1 MAKFKTEFENC
12 TVTVNS
18 PAVGKIT
25 INTATVNPNHWVNV
39 KEFAFM
45 FEVETAQSVINDT
58 PSKVNN
64 GLIANIPKKEIYEN
78 PTKEN
83 VIDFIQ
89 ENNGLIADSYADF
102 TLNELRERFPNIK
115 ATSKKAF
122 IEQIT
127 E

>member
-45 FEVETAQSVINDT
+45 FEVEKTVAPVE
-58 PSKVNN
+58 VN
-64 GLIANIPKKEIYEN
+64 E
-78 PTKEN
+78 
-83 VIDFIQ
+83 
-89 ENNGLIADSYADF
+89 GLIADSYSDF

-122 IEQIT
+122 IEQI
-127 E
+127 EA

>member
-1 MAKFKTEFENC
+1 MAKFKEEYENC

-18 PAVGKIT
+18 PSVGKIT

-45 FEVETAQSVINDT
+45 FESETEAEPEPI
-58 PSKVNN
+58 
-64 GLIANIPKKEIYEN
+64 EEN
-78 PTKEN
+78 E
-83 VIDFIQ
+83 
-89 ENNGLIADSYADF
+89 GLIADSYADF

-122 IEQIT
+122 IEQIPV
-127 E
+127 

>member
-45 FEVETAQSVINDT
+45 FQDEPETEPVEVNE
-58 PSKVNN
+58 
-64 GLIANIPKKEIYEN
+64 
-78 PTKEN
+78 
-83 VIDFIQ
+83 
-89 ENNGLIADSYADF
+89 GLIADSYADF

-122 IEQIT
+122 IEQI
-127 E
+127 EA

>member
-45 FEVETAQSVINDT
+45 FEVEPIRVMKGCKPLTKLELTDVEDDD
-58 PSKVNN
+58 
-64 GLIANIPKKEIYEN
+64 EEN
-78 PTKEN
+78 E
-83 VIDFIQ
+83 
-89 ENNGLIADSYADF
+89 GLIADSYADF

-122 IEQIT
+122 IEQI
-127 E
+127 EA

>member
-45 FEVETAQSVINDT
+45 FEVEKTVE
-58 PSKVNN
+58 PV
-64 GLIANIPKKEIYEN
+64 E
-78 PTKEN
+78 
-83 VIDFIQ
+83 

-122 IEQIT
+122 IEQI
-127 E
+127 EA

>member
-1 MAKFKTEFENC
+1 
-12 TVTVNS
+12 
-18 PAVGKIT
+18 VGKIT

-45 FEVETAQSVINDT
+45 FEVETKNDDT
-58 PSKVNN
+58 PVKNDEAPVKNDE
-64 GLIANIPKKEIYEN
+64 APK
-78 PTKEN
+78 
-83 VIDFIQ
+83 

-122 IEQIT
+122 IEQI
-127 E
+127 EE

>member
-45 FEVETAQSVINDT
+45 FEVETKNDDTSSKNDDT
-58 PSKVNN
+58 PKVN
-64 GLIANIPKKEIYEN
+64 E
-78 PTKEN
+78 
-83 VIDFIQ
+83 
-89 ENNGLIADSYADF
+89 GLIADSYSDF

-122 IEQIT
+122 IEQI
-127 E
+127 EA

>member
-45 FEVETAQSVINDT
+45 FEEEPIKVMKGCEPLTKLELTDVEDDDFDD
-58 PSKVNN
+58 
-64 GLIANIPKKEIYEN
+64 EIE
-78 PTKEN
+78 PEP
-83 VIDFIQ
+83 IE

-122 IEQIT
+122 IEQI
-127 E
+127 EA

>member
-45 FEVETAQSVINDT
+45 FELETKNDDT
-58 PSKVNN
+58 PVKNDDTS
-64 GLIANIPKKEIYEN
+64 
-78 PTKEN
+78 KEN
-83 VIDFIQ
+83 
-89 ENNGLIADSYADF
+89 EGLIADSYADF

>member
-45 FEVETAQSVINDT
+45 FEVETKNDDT
-58 PSKVNN
+58 PVKNDDT
-64 GLIANIPKKEIYEN
+64 P
-78 PTKEN
+78 KEN
-83 VIDFIQ
+83 
-89 ENNGLIADSYADF
+89 EGLIADSYSDF

-122 IEQIT
+122 IEQI
-127 E
+127 EA